1 MPLQLHASSLLKT
14 FKKAV
19 FKLKNPSLL
28 KKKKKSYFDALPP
41 CSMKLEPCP
50 ESPGRMGHNTE
61 PPASCSACSA
71 ITTAPLGS
79 ARAHG

>member
-28 KKKKKSYFDALPP
+28 KKKKVILML
-41 CSMKLEPCP
+41 CLCV
-50 ESPGRMGHNTE
+50 
-61 PPASCSACSA
+61 
-71 ITTAPLGS
+71 
-79 ARAHG
+79 